1 MDAIS
6 ANNAQM
12 KRWGKKNDR
21 CGIGKREKDRLGY
34 RRNGTR
40 IKMRETEREREG
52 KRERERNE

>member
-1 MDAIS
+1 
-6 ANNAQM
+6 M